1 MKEYGL
7 RTSFLGRRARDW
19 DMKFTLAIAA
29 ALLGAGGA
37 AAHGPPLG
45 DPVLLNIGVSCQWQQ
60 RCMSKQHKAM
70 KRALA
75 FVAKKRPAAW
85 RVQQCNRNAARTRYR
100 VDWIGFDNCV
110 RNAALI
116 YTPPP
121 PKITKKRAK
130 RYTQSSAA
138 GASSPS
144 AFSRGERGN

>member
-1 MKEYGL
+1 MDGSIKP
-7 RTSFLGRRARDW
+7 
-19 DMKFTLAIAA
+19 AA
-29 ALLGAGGA
+29 ALA
-37 AAHGPPLG
+37 AISYHLPDVMPGVLQPPEE
-45 DPVLLNIGVSCQWQQ
+45 
-60 RCMSKQHKAM
+60 
-70 KRALA
+70 
-75 FVAKKRPAAW
+75 
-85 RVQQCNRNAARTRYR
+85 R